1 VVIAV
6 ATETSDIE
14 RLNDLAILS
23 AELTASCSSLASEWL
38 GNDNKLLLMDYG
50 FNKLINFIIICLGVL
65 MALCCSSNNPIIF
78 GEVLSR
84 VDMNDITVHNSL
96 ALFTSILV
104 GKH

>member
-1 VVIAV
+1 
-6 ATETSDIE
+6 
-14 RLNDLAILS
+14 
-23 AELTASCSSLASEWL
+23 
-38 GNDNKLLLMDYG
+38 
-50 FNKLINFIIICLGVL
+50 

-104 GKH
+104 GKDINSFKFELSFDK

>member
-1 VVIAV
+1 
-6 ATETSDIE
+6 
-14 RLNDLAILS
+14 
-23 AELTASCSSLASEWL
+23 
-38 GNDNKLLLMDYG
+38 
-50 FNKLINFIIICLGVL
+50 

-104 GKH
+104 GKYYCLLIIFKY

>member
-1 VVIAV
+1 
-6 ATETSDIE
+6 
-14 RLNDLAILS
+14 
-23 AELTASCSSLASEWL
+23 
-38 GNDNKLLLMDYG
+38 
-50 FNKLINFIIICLGVL
+50 

-104 GKH
+104 GKYFIKYLFEDRCEFNDKLYLIILNYWC